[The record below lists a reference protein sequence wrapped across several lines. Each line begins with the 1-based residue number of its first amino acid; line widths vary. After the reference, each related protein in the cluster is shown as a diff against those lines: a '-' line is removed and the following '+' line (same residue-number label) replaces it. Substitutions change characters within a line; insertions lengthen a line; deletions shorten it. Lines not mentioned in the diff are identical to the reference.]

1 MKPSGVSSP
10 GRSAAGDDADQPRR
24 RGLTNMNMT
33 PKVETTTSKLARRR
47 RGPASAWEFDVEPFG
62 RGPLAPALEQRR
74 HSQWKRP
81 CPSAPRPADI
91 AACSHIRTLDRHADE
106 GPHGLRRRFRW
117 CRNDQS
123 PDDQRP
129 AGGLHRRRSGGVVL
143 GLACAVAVAVL
154 RRLASWV
161 SCLQWARRVV
171 NLADKHTVV
180 QTVLGLYRS
189 SDRASYLRHRARR
202 CSPSGDPH
210 DPRSL
215 VVRSSRA

>member
-1 MKPSGVSSP
+1 
-10 GRSAAGDDADQPRR
+10 
-24 RGLTNMNMT
+24 
-33 PKVETTTSKLARRR
+33 
-47 RGPASAWEFDVEPFG
+47 
-62 RGPLAPALEQRR
+62 
-74 HSQWKRP
+74 
-81 CPSAPRPADI
+81 
-91 AACSHIRTLDRHADE
+91 
-106 GPHGLRRRFRW
+106 
-117 CRNDQS
+117 
-123 PDDQRP
+123 
-129 AGGLHRRRSGGVVL
+129 VVL